1 MTNKLIE
8 RLEIRL
14 TKKMKKS
21 IKRLSK
27 RFDVSFGEVLR
38 MGLIALEDKEN
49 AENKSRKQV
58 LP

>member
-1 MTNKLIE
+1 MKENLTE

-21 IKRLSK
+21 VERISK

-38 MGLIALEDKEN
+38 MGIVALEIKEN
-49 AENKSRKQV
+49 MGR
-58 LP
+58 